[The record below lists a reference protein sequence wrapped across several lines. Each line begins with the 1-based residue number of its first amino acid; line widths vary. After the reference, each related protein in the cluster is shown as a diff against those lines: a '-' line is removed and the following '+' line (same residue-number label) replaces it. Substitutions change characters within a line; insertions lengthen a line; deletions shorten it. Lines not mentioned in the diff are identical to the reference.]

1 MATLI
6 NAEGVCPSGGPCG
19 GGGSAE
25 PAVAAR
31 ASNHIH
37 AHMPPAS
44 SRVCTYVSCNKG
56 FFYVGVCSLGC
67 RRRHGDVSGG
77 KCDKWH
83 LGVAVRSGVGHRLFS
98 HVWTRRIAGV
108 QGGRRRPF
116 ASRAAGPAC
125 VWPQPLLGR
134 EDHDPSNAF
143 ISPANAFSRDTKVA
157 AHSSIDGKV
166 ITADLQLE
174 NQADA
179 LLFSRRPL
187 STKSVNKDGTEE
199 ALYRS
204 DTARPARQML
214 LSLIVTS
221 VGRRW
226 HSVKETRRGKRIAMY
241 N

>member
-1 MATLI
+1 MHT
-6 NAEGVCPSGGPCG
+6 CR
-19 GGGSAE
+19 
-25 PAVAAR
+25 R
-31 ASNHIH
+31 APHS
-37 AHMPPAS
+37 PAS

-67 RRRHGDVSGG
+67 RRRYGDVSSG

-83 LGVAVRSGVGHRLFS
+83 LGVAVRSGVGRRLFS
-98 HVWTRRIAGV
+98 HVRTRRIAGV

-116 ASRAAGPAC
+116 ASRAAGPPAFGLSLC
-125 VWPQPLLGR
+125 WGERITTHRKVFNSPV
-134 EDHDPSNAF
+134 NAF
-143 ISPANAFSRDTKVA
+143 LQHTKVA
-157 AHSSIDGKV
+157 AHSSIDGKA

-174 NQADA
+174 NQANA

-204 DTARPARQML
+204 NTARSARQML